1 MILNPVTVKRKQFS
15 TLSRLKEKK
24 DSLLNAKELFMITKE
39 INTIN
44 GGLLA
49 QILIAKDSSPK
60 SGHLE
65 IAVETVFSK

>member
-24 DSLLNAKELFMITKE
+24 DSLLNAKELFTITKE

-49 QILIAKDSSPK
+49 QILM
-60 SGHLE
+60 
-65 IAVETVFSK
+65 